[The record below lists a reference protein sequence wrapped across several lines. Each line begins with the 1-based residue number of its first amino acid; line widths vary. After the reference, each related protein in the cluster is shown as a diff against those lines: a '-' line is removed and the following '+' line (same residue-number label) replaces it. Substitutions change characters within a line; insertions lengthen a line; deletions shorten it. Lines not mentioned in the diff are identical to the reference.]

1 MTDLREPTSPS
12 TPSQSVVP
20 ASPDDAADPLHNLYR
35 MSRTAGLGS
44 GDYVA
49 INNTSILA
57 LILGLAGVLS
67 MLYPLLLIISAAA
80 LVCGIMALLQ
90 IRSSNGTQSGRT
102 FAILGILLALGL
114 GGLAGAKLALA
125 GIETHREEAAID
137 DLVQRLSGLLVAR
150 KYDEAYQSCF
160 SVGFKGQFTQ
170 QEFVDRWRPFERY
183 AGGIK
188 SFDWGKHADIQ
199 ETRGS
204 DVKRAAAGSLLK
216 FNDSSNVATQGIGF
230 VKENG
235 QWHIDGIQSLFEKEA
250 NGRGGGGGGGQPD
263 PRVPQG
269 PAPSFP
275 LPGTPGAP
283 PTGPAAPQPAIPRD

>member
-1 MTDLREPTSPS
+1 MTDLREPT
-12 TPSQSVVP
+12 TPPTQPPTAAS

-67 MLYPLLLIISAAA
+67 MLYPLLLLVSAAA
-80 LVCGIMALLQ
+80 LVCGIMALVQ

-114 GGLAGAKLALA
+114 GGLAGARLAIG

-137 DLVQRLSGLLVAR
+137 DLVKRLSGMLVEK
-150 KYDEAYQSCF
+150 KYEQAYQDCF
-160 SVGFKGQFTQ
+160 SDGFKGQFTQ

-188 SFDWGKHADIQ
+188 AFEWGKHADIQ

-204 DVKRAAAGSLLK
+204 DVKRAAAGSVLR
-216 FNDSSNVATQGIGF
+216 FNNSTDVATQGIGF

-235 QWHIDGIQSLFEKEA
+235 QWHIDGIQSLFEKETRS
-250 NGRGGGGGGGQPD
+250 RGGSGGGQPD
-263 PRVPQG
+263 PRAPQG

-275 LPGTPGAP
+275 LPGAPGAP
-283 PTGPAAPQPAIPRD
+283 ASPGIPQPALPPG